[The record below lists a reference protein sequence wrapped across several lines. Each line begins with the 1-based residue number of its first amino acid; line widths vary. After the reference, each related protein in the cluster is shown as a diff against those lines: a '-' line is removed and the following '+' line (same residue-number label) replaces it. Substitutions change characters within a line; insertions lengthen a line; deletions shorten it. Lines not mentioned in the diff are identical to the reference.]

1 MSLELRS
8 TAVVMDSAEMIA
20 DDELRRISLSLK
32 RLERELIRLQ
42 RKNEKDENGS

>member
-1 MSLELRS
+1 
-8 TAVVMDSAEMIA
+8 MDSAEMIA